1 MCCFVFKSF
10 FVFQAK
16 LSLRLEYI
24 PPKPA
29 KNIDGEISAVD
40 ATDLGA
46 DPGLGGE
53 GLEEGF
59 GDEAEAEIGGEG
71 AGDAAR

>member
-1 MCCFVFKSF
+1 M
-10 FVFQAK
+10 
-16 LSLRLEYI
+16 
-24 PPKPA
+24 
-29 KNIDGEISAVD
+29 DGEISAVD

-46 DPGLGGE
+46 DLGLGGE

-59 GDEAEAEIGGEG
+59 GDEAVAEIGGEG